1 MCTAFQKSIRD
12 GKEAQFKEAV
22 EALIENSVG
31 TVAESAP
38 LDVYSSKPMITFG
51 DPDTKF
57 QLPIS
62 LLAFCGFRDR
72 LEFAKHLIEKGAS
85 KSLIHDTVMHHGM
98 EKKVFIMLCK
108 L

>member
-1 MCTAFQKSIRD
+1 MCTALQKSIRD

-85 KSLIHDTVMHHGM
+85 KLNNRLETLIHDTVIHNGM
-98 EKKVFIMLCK
+98 VYYAL
-108 L
+108 